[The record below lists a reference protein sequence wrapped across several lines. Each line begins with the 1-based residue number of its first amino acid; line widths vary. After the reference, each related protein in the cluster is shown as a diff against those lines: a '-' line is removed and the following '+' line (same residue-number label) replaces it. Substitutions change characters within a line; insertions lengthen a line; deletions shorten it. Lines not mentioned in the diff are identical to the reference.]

1 MSLFV
6 SEDMGASWKK
16 IVKNVPPIPYRGTSL
31 IRNRAPLG
39 TYSRTVPR
47 ALWKS

>member
-16 IVKNVPPIPYRGTSL
+16 IVKNVPPIL
-31 IRNRAPLG
+31 PLSEPSN
-39 TYSRTVPR
+39 TLN
-47 ALWKS
+47 A